1 MAVGVAGLT
10 GMQVDFINVHLG
22 LGFPI
27 PLVMLNEGDILGGR
41 DIACIIGNF
50 GAYSPRRARSMC

>member
-1 MAVGVAGLT
+1 
-10 GMQVDFINVHLG
+10 MQVDFINVHLG

-50 GAYSPRRARSMC
+50 GVYSPRRARSMC